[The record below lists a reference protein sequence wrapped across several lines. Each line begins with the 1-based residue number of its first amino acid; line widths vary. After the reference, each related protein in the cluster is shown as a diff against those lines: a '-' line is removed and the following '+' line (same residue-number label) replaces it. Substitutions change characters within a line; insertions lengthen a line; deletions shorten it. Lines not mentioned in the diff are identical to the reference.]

1 VIEGV
6 RAEQECP
13 RAGSDSVYRPDLY
26 REGAYSD
33 SSVRSR
39 LAANRPPI
47 CVDTQPPGYIDAAGI
62 PGLVVPAL
70 EVPPATVEAA
80 ELPSPGG

>member
-47 CVDTQPPGYIDAAGI
+47 CVDTQPPGCIDAAGI
-62 PGLVVPAL
+62 PGLTVPAL